1 MAEQPKKQVLIDDD
15 LGQLKERQKQVAEKL
30 AAAALPAEEI
40 DLRELQIKLE
50 KIRAY
55 VKRTEARIHSQKQS
69 LDRLREKRMDMENKR
84 LSMSVVKIGKQHD
97 QNI

>member
-1 MAEQPKKQVLIDDD
+1 MAEQPEKQVLIDDD
-15 LGQLKERQKQVAEKL
+15 FENLKEQQKQVAEKL

-55 VKRTEARIHSQKQS
+55 VKRTEARIHTQTQN
-69 LDRLREKRMDMENKR
+69 LARLREKRMDMENKR

-97 QNI
+97 RKI